1 MTGESGESAN
11 KVKKRSEKNR
21 AAADSKE
28 SLATFSFLCT
38 ENTKKAAASKY
49 KLFRPSRYPGSRYV
63 LSPCLRARPWN
74 IWSREW
80 ELNPRPA
87 DFSTDIML
95 LDSRALFLTIL
106 YCFALFLAFCF
117 QLFLKFF
124 WGD

>member
-1 MTGESGESAN
+1 MAGESGESAN

-38 ENTKKAAASKY
+38 ENTKKAAASKD

-87 DFSTDIML
+87 DYESAALPLSYLGPLKIKDLFKASTYLPSNIHQTFIV
-95 LDSRALFLTIL
+95 LF
-106 YCFALFLAFCF
+106 
-117 QLFLKFF
+117 Q
-124 WGD
+124 

>member
-1 MTGESGESAN
+1 MAGESGESAN

-38 ENTKKAAASKY
+38 ENTKKAAASKD

-74 IWSREW
+74 IWCRKWWS
-80 ELNPRPA
+80 NPRPA
-87 DFSTDIML
+87 DYESAALPLSYLGPLKIKDLCKTSTYL
-95 LDSRALFLTIL
+95 PSN
-106 YCFALFLAFCF
+106 
-117 QLFLKFF
+117 
-124 WGD
+124 

>member
-1 MTGESGESAN
+1 MAGESGESAN

-38 ENTKKAAASKY
+38 ENTKKAAASKDN
-49 KLFRPSRYPGSRYV
+49 LFRPSRYPGSRYV

-87 DFSTDIML
+87 DYESA
-95 LDSRALFLTIL
+95 ALPLSYLGKPLKTETISAYVL
-106 YCFALFLAFCF
+106 AIAPRFALFLRCS
-117 QLFLKFF
+117 
-124 WGD
+124 